1 MPEARSPMPTAL
13 PNTLTPID
21 PESAGAALSK
31 AYASLTGS
39 KPKPAVLNLLLAQW
53 GLETGNGKS
62 VHNFNFGNQKS
73 ASGDEYYQEFEA
85 GEIVDGQEQKSVMH
99 FAAYKTIDD
108 GALAYVK
115 LLQRRPQWWAGLQSG
130 DPHTFV
136 SGLVAVAGQHYFT
149 ADPAKYLKTLSD
161 ELPKYAAIAKRYG
174 SSRFAWVATALG
186 MLLGAGSV
194 YLYHRQQSAVGSRQ
208 SAVGNRLSAR
218 TDGDIT

>member
-1 MPEARSPMPTAL
+1 MPDARSPMPTPLA
-13 PNTLTPID
+13 NALTPID
-21 PESAGAALSK
+21 PESAGAALSR

-39 KPKPAVLNLLLAQW
+39 KPSPAVLNLLLAQW

-99 FAAYKTIDD
+99 FAAYKDIDS

-115 LLQRRPQWWAGLQSG
+115 ILHRRPQWWGGLQSG

-136 SGLVAVAGQHYFT
+136 SGLVAVPGQHYFT
-149 ADPAKYLKTLSD
+149 ADPARYLKSLSD
-161 ELPKYAAIAKRYG
+161 ELPKFAVIAKRYG
-174 SSRFAWVATALG
+174 KSRFAWVATALG

-194 YLYHRQQSAVGSRQ
+194 YLYHRRASGIGHQA
-208 SAVGNRLSAR
+208 SAR
-218 TDGDIT
+218 TENTE

>member
-1 MPEARSPMPTAL
+1 MPSPL
-13 PNTLTPID
+13 SNLLTPIAPD
-21 PESAGAALSK
+21 DAGAALSK
-31 AYASLTGS
+31 AYTTVTGS

-62 VHNFNFGNQKS
+62 VHNFNFANQKS
-73 ASGDEYYQEFEA
+73 AGGDEYYQEFEA
-85 GEIVDGQEQKSVMH
+85 GEIDDGQEQKSVMH

-149 ADPAKYLKTLSD
+149 ADPSKYLKTISD

-174 SSRFAWVATALG
+174 RSRFAWVATALG
-186 MLLGAGSV
+186 MLLGAGAV
-194 YLYHRQQSAVGSRQ
+194 IVYHRRTSGVGLR
-208 SAVGNRLSAR
+208 ASAR
-218 TDGDIT
+218 EENSE

>member
-1 MPEARSPMPTAL
+1 MTSPLA
-13 PNTLTPID
+13 NALTPID

-53 GLETGNGKS
+53 GLETGNGKA

-149 ADPAKYLKTLSD
+149 ADPTKYLKTLSD
-161 ELPKYAAIAKRYG
+161 ELPKFAVIAKRYG
-174 SSRFAWVATALG
+174 KSRFAWVATALG

-194 YLYHRQQSAVGSRQ
+194 YLYHRRQ
-208 SAVGNRLSAR
+208 SVIGNRQSAR

>member
-99 FAAYKTIDD
+99 FAAYKDIDS
-108 GALAYVK
+108 GALAYIK
-115 LLQRRPQWWAGLQSG
+115 ILHRRPQWWAGLQSG

-136 SGLVAVAGQHYFT
+136 SALVAVQGQHYFT
-149 ADPAKYLKTLSD
+149 ADPARYLKTLSD
-161 ELPKYAAIAKRYG
+161 ELPKFAVIAKRYG
-174 SSRFAWVATALG
+174 KSRFAWVATALG

-194 YLYHRQQSAVGSRQ
+194 YLYHHRQQPVVSS
-208 SAVGNRLSAR
+208 RLSVR
-218 TDGDIT
+218 EE

>member
-1 MPEARSPMPTAL
+1 MPSQLA
-13 PNTLTPID
+13 NTFTPIAPND
-21 PESAGAALSK
+21 AGESLSK

-73 ASGDEYYQEFEA
+73 SGGDEYYQEFEA

-108 GALAYVK
+108 GALAYIK

-136 SGLVAVAGQHYFT
+136 SGLVAVTGQHYFT
-149 ADPAKYLKTLSD
+149 ADPNKYLKTLSD

-174 SSRFAWVATALG
+174 RSRFAWVATALG
-186 MLLGAGSV
+186 MLLGAGAV
-194 YLYHRQQSAVGSRQ
+194 VVYHRRTSADVNQ
-208 SAVGNRLSAR
+208 LSAR
-218 TDGDIT
+218 EEKET